1 MDRCAFKGLDNVD
14 HICRPTQQYDLLD
27 VPLVYNIDLD
37 PGEDYALNATDPDP
51 LVRSEYK
58 EVRHLS
64 KNRHVAS
71 MGRAV
76 PLCVRSEYK
85 DVRHLSKNRHIASMG
100 RAAPLCVRSE
110 CKDVRRAN
118 QYAQHCEPLVLNGQS
133 YIFDVAG
140 ACLEKALAAA
150 TAVAERHGNRFEWYE
165 GGQ

>member
-1 MDRCAFKGLDNVD
+1 M
-14 HICRPTQQYDLLD
+14 
-27 VPLVYNIDLD
+27 YNIDLD

-71 MGRAV
+71 MGRAA
-76 PLCVRSEYK
+76 PLCVRSEY
-85 DVRHLSKNRHIASMG
+85 
-100 RAAPLCVRSE
+100 
-110 CKDVRRAN
+110 KDVRRAN
-118 QYAQHCEPLVLNGQS
+118 QYAQHCEPLVLNVQS

-165 GGQ
+165 EGQ